1 MKTKQD
7 LLDKM
12 KLLNA
17 CEDAIEWVN
26 SREGTAQEIWDRCER
41 GDWMLWFAAK
51 TCDPKIVGLSACA
64 CARTALKYVTA
75 GEDRPRICIETTEAY
90 WNGKASVEE
99 VRKARDNAA
108 NAAAAAAADAADAYD
123 AACNSSA
130 IVRTFIHEVPL

>member
-1 MKTKQD
+1 
-7 LLDKM
+7 
-12 KLLNA
+12 
-17 CEDAIEWVN
+17 
-26 SREGTAQEIWDRCER
+26 
-41 GDWMLWFAAK
+41 MLWFAAK

-108 NAAAAAAADAADAYD
+108 NAAAAAAAANAAAAAAADAADAADAYD